1 MGYRLSKI
9 YTRTGDDGTTGLG
22 DGSRVEKES
31 PRMEAI
37 GCIDELNSLIGLL
50 IAHQPG
56 EEISKM
62 LTEIQQ
68 HLFNLGGELA
78 IPGHLVITEYA
89 VSQLEQQLDSL
100 NADLPPLREF
110 ILPGGNLPAA
120 SCHHAR
126 TVCRRTERR
135 LTALTRLSDEE
146 VSPGALKYINRLSDL
161 LFVMARTL
169 ARQNGGEEVFWSKP
183 EPIGP

>member
-68 HLFNLGGELA
+68 HLFDLGGELA

-89 VSQLEQQLDSL
+89 VSNWSSSWTASTLICRHSESSSS
-100 NADLPPLREF
+100 
-110 ILPGGNLPAA
+110 PAA
-120 SCHHAR
+120 ISQRQAV
-126 TVCRRTERR
+126 TMQEPS
-135 LTALTRLSDEE
+135 AAA
-146 VSPGALKYINRLSDL
+146 PNGA
-161 LFVMARTL
+161 
-169 ARQNGGEEVFWSKP
+169 
-183 EPIGP
+183 